1 MSDKYRPQVIKES
14 GGKGDNGAASLTW
27 SDTKCKIAFE
37 ELDTTYKVMREDL
50 PEYAQEWNL
59 ENAFVTMNGDNEEV
73 FSMRPLSGVFT
84 VRTSGFSRQG
94 DADEPPAP
102 QQRTGKYGEYYTF
115 NALLEIIKGKFSGA
129 IYPMYL
135 YYKFADY
142 DGVVG
147 IKGEGASSMKLMDFL
162 DVAGAWDEGEME
174 YDDNI
179 LPALEK
185 RIKKAKKQFQIVVK
199 KGYVESVLEVEIE
212 SDDEEETPK
221 KKHADEDDEE
231 EKPKKK
237 HVVEEEEEEVKPKKK
252 RVVEDDDDDPPT
264 KKKSVLKKSDDDEL

>member
-1 MSDKYRPQVIKES
+1 MSNKYKPTVVKES
-14 GGKGDNGAASLTW
+14 GGKGDSGAASLTW

-37 ELDTTYKVMREDL
+37 ELETVYKVMREDL

-84 VRTSGFSRQG
+84 VRTFGFSRQG

-102 QQRTGKYGEYYTF
+102 QQRNGKYGVYYTF
-115 NALLEIIKGKFSGA
+115 NTLLEIIKGKFQGA

-142 DGVVG
+142 EGVVG
-147 IKGEGASSMKLMDFL
+147 IKGDGASSMKLMDYL
-162 DVAGAWDEGEME
+162 DVAGAWDEGELE

-179 LPALEK
+179 LPVLEK

-199 KGYVESVLEVEIE
+199 KGYVESVLEVEVE
-212 SDDEEETPK
+212 GGDEEDEKPTKKHVEEEVNPK
-221 KKHADEDDEE
+221 KKQA
-231 EKPKKK
+231 
-237 HVVEEEEEEVKPKKK
+237 
-252 RVVEDDDDDPPT
+252 VEDDDDPPA
-264 KKKSVLKKSDDDEL
+264 KKKSPLKKSDPDDDEL